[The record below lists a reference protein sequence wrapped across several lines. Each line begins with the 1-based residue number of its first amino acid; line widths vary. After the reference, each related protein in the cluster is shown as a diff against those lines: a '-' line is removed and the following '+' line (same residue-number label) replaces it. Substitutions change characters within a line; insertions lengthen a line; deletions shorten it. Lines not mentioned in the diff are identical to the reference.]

1 MLRVENST
9 RSRRLFEAVPIY
21 ATGHGFARLLA
32 LILITVLAATTVLAA
47 QQPSGTAPPSNPS
60 PNPLAPLLK
69 DKPKVPVAE
78 QELATARPD
87 QTGPIP
93 LPDVAARS
101 IVLAQTLRDAAAK
114 LPTTEQI
121 QAIQTAVSELEPD
134 LVSKREQTRALVS
147 GTPNSLEVR

>member
-9 RSRRLFEAVPIY
+9 RSHRLFEAVPIY

-32 LILITVLAATTVLAA
+32 LIVVTVLAATTIFAV
-47 QQPSGTAPPSNPS
+47 QQASGTAPHATPS
-60 PNPLAPLLK
+60 PNPLAPLLN

-101 IVLAQTLRDAAAK
+101 LVL
-114 LPTTEQI
+114 
-121 QAIQTAVSELEPD
+121 
-134 LVSKREQTRALVS
+134 
-147 GTPNSLEVR
+147 